1 MPSSV
6 AVTQKN
12 SSDARNGQE
21 IGGIAPLPLGS
32 RGARQY
38 NLRNS
43 PPRNDTRR

>member
-1 MPSSV
+1 MPLSV

-12 SSDARNGQE
+12 SSDPRNGQE
-21 IGGIAPLPLGS
+21 IGSHAPLPLGS

-43 PPRNDTRR
+43 PPRNDTK